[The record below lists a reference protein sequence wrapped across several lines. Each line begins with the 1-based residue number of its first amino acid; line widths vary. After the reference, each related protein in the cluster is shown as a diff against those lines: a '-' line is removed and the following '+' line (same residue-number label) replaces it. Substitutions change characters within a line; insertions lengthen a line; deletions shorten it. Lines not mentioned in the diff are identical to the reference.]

1 MALDF
6 EAGSSEANIANRVK
20 LFMTIARET
29 KQKEIGSDSSTNPVV
44 ENAKKVLDRLRG
56 IGGVE
61 KRPVRVYGFNRESSK

>member
-1 MALDF
+1 
-6 EAGSSEANIANRVK
+6 
-20 LFMTIARET
+20 MTIARET

-61 KRPVRVYGFNRESSK
+61 ERPVRVYGFNRESSK